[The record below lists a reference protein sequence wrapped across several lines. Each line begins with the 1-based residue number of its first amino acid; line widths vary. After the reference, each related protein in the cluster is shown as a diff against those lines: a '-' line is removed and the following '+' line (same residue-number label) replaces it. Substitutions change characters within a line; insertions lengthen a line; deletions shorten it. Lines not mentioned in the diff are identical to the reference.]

1 MCIRDRYK
9 DDTAFKEELKDLLEN
24 YAGRPSLLYYA
35 ERMTRDLGGAKVYL
49 KREDLNHTGSHK
61 DVYKRQILI
70 PAMTTARAAIIFLDG
85 FLTFMVS
92 SKSFSLLIIQEE
104 GLRDG

>member
-1 MCIRDRYK
+1 MNKKGRFGTHGGQYLPETLMNAIIELEEAYERYK

-49 KREDLNHTGSHK
+49 KREDLNHT
-61 DVYKRQILI
+61 
-70 PAMTTARAAIIFLDG
+70 A
-85 FLTFMVS
+85 VS
-92 SKSFSLLIIQEE
+92 YTHLL
-104 GLRDG
+104 LLSDF